1 MWLRPRS
8 CHAKYGPSD
17 ASFINFKEC
26 QKSGF
31 LLELFV
37 IFKMLA
43 INLKYK
49 VGGKEEKFLSLIH
62 ADLKKH
68 WNDVQNMQ
76 QY

>member
-1 MWLRPRS
+1 
-8 CHAKYGPSD
+8 
-17 ASFINFKEC
+17 
-26 QKSGF
+26 
-31 LLELFV
+31 
-37 IFKMLA
+37 MLA

-49 VGGKEEKFLSLIH
+49 VGGKEEKFLSFIH